1 MAGWTE
7 AAPVSVG
14 VPGSALCTVVMVVG
28 RPAVAS
34 TSSPLSVQSLLRPG
48 EDTS

>member
-1 MAGWTE
+1 ME

-34 TSSPLSVQSLLRPG
+34 TSPLSVQSLLRPG